1 MWYLIATRNYET
13 DDNDVL
19 TGDSGLSAVSAMMR
33 QLKDSGE
40 VSHLYL
46 YIIYMYYSTINVT

>member
-1 MWYLIATRNYET
+1 MCCLIATRNCET

-46 YIIYMYYSTINVT
+46 YIIIYTIVGYN